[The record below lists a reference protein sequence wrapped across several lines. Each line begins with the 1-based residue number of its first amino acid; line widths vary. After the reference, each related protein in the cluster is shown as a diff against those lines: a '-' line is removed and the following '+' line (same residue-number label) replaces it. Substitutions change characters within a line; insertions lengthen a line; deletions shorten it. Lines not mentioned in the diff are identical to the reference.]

1 MPLFN
6 EDTGMVDG
14 FCHASLEDECLKAAF
29 KKVFHSE
36 GQHIIKLVLALIQQT
51 ISVHPPH
58 KGLTLEN
65 PAWVFLLEGQK
76 HSCCI
81 TDAAESILHPPELP
95 FASKTILTYEFQFS
109 IQSFLFIR
117 TTGLLESLSI

>member
-1 MPLFN
+1 
-6 EDTGMVDG
+6 MVDG
-14 FCHASLEDECLKAAF
+14 LCHASLEDKGLKAAL
-29 KKVFHSE
+29 KKVFHGQS
-36 GQHIIKLVLALIQQT
+36 QHIIKLVLALIQQT

-65 PAWVFLLEGQK
+65 PSWVLLIKGQK
-76 HSCCI
+76 HSCSV
-81 TDAAESILHPPELP
+81 TNSAESILHPPELP
-95 FASKTILTYEFQFS
+95 FASKTILTNKLQFS